1 MGGYQVTAGYVTV
14 QTSVGAGRAYI
25 DVLRGAVLPAD
36 VDDETIAVLL
46 QSGAIVADS
55 VDDPDAVPAGAAA
68 AVLAWVGDDKT
79 RAEQALAAEQTRDG
93 GPRVGVVGPLTKLV
107 QA

>member
-14 QTSVGAGRAYI
+14 QTSVGAGRAHI
-25 DVLRGAVLPAD
+25 DIRRGAALPAD
-36 VDDETIAVLL
+36 VDEETVAALL
-46 QSGAIVADS
+46 RRGAIVATA

-79 RAEQALAAEQTRDG
+79 RAEQALAAEQARDG